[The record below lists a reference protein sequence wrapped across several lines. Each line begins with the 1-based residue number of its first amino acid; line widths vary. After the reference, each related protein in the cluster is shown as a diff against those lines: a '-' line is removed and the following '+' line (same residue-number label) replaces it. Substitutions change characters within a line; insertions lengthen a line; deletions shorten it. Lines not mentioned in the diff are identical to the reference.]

1 MKLVDLLDI
10 VNLNSYKNVWQKKK
24 KRIHTKMSERRRSVW
39 RHYFTR
45 CVVTQKS
52 KHLR

>member
-24 KRIHTKMSERRRSVW
+24 NSYKNE
-39 RHYFTR
+39 
-45 CVVTQKS
+45 
-52 KHLR
+52 